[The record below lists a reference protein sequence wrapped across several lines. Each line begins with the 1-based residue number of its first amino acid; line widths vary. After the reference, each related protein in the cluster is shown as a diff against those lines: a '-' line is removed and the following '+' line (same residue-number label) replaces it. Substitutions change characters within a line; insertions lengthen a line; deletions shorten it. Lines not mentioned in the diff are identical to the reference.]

1 MEAARPTTGLV
12 NSDQGCIKG
21 GIAGLTAR
29 TPGDAAR
36 PDQGRSAGLTAR
48 APGDARARAGRTPAG
63 ATGAG
68 QGPSAGVLVH

>member
-1 MEAARPTTGLV
+1 MEAARPTTGPV

-21 GIAGLTAR
+21 GI
-29 TPGDAAR
+29 
-36 PDQGRSAGLTAR
+36 AGLTAR

-63 ATGAG
+63 ATEAG